1 MAKPLKVEPPICGT
15 FILIMGSKSS
25 CKSGRGKTHSIQMPE
40 FINAWWDTLSFA
52 LKMFYGIGIIALFAL
67 AIQVGLSLIVGI
79 EDGID
84 VGNHDSGMGILSI
97 RGITAFFVGLGWAG
111 VVLMQQGLALPMAL
125 FLSLLVGFGMMVAIY
140 FMMRTLMKMEDSG
153 SLDYANA
160 VGQMGT
166 VYVTIPPVKR
176 PGGQVETMIQGR
188 LVTAEALQRGS
199 EPLKPGTKVQVV
211 EKVGASTLIVE
222 PVENF
227 QID

>member
-1 MAKPLKVEPPICGT
+1 MSETLQMWWEP
-15 FILIMGSKSS
+15 
-25 CKSGRGKTHSIQMPE
+25 
-40 FINAWWDTLSFA
+40 LSFG
-52 LKMFYGIGIIALFAL
+52 LKFFYAIGIISLTVL
-67 AIQVGLSLIVGI
+67 AIQVILSLFVGI
-79 EDGID
+79 EGGVDIGD
-84 VGNHDSGMGILSI
+84 HDSGMGMLSV

-111 VVLMQQGLALPMAL
+111 VVLMQRGMALPFAIGI
-125 FLSLLVGFGMMVAIY
+125 SLVVGFGMMVAIY
-140 FMMRTLMKMEDSG
+140 IMMRSLMKLESSG
-153 SLDYANA
+153 SLDYSNA

-199 EPLKPGTKVQVV
+199 QPLKPGTKVQVV